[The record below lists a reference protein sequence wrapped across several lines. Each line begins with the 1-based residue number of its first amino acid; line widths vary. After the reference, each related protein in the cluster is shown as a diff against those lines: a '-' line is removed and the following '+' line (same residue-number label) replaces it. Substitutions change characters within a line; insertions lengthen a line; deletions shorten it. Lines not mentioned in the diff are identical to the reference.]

1 MKPPRKF
8 LIGLGVFVII
18 SIIVGQRA
26 LPTKATTEHTP
37 PVEQHAK
44 AAAVLKEFPSYQR
57 MGRRWRSVGEPSVI
71 LTLLVIAVDTAQTPD
86 RVCRYT
92 SHSAA
97 LTSGCW

>member
-57 MGRRWRSVGEPSVI
+57 MGRRWRSVVVSPNTTIEV
-71 LTLLVIAVDTAQTPD
+71 L
-86 RVCRYT
+86 
-92 SHSAA
+92 AA
-97 LTSGCW
+97 LAKRLPHEDPKTSLAHV